1 MSIGAIVSIGILHRK
16 QNTLVSPE
24 ELLVEYMSH
33 IPEQEYEEMYAILN
47 IEASRNI
54 SQDDFVKRNSA
65 IYEGIEVDNMEIE
78 VTAVSYKHLDVY
90 KRQAYGST
98 DKT

>member
-1 MSIGAIVSIGILHRK
+1 
-16 QNTLVSPE
+16 
-24 ELLVEYMSH
+24 
-33 IPEQEYEEMYAILN
+33 MYAMLN

-78 VTAVSYKHLDVY
+78 VTAYDEERKAVTYQTSFDTVAGNISFENEAIFRRTKMDMSW
-90 KRQAYGST
+90 YGT
-98 DKT
+98 IH

>member
-1 MSIGAIVSIGILHRK
+1 MCKQSFRIYERMIRLMENEIKQPGLYRSELEHDACGIGAIVSIGILHRK

-33 IPEQEYEEMYAILN
+33 IPEQEYEEMYAMLN

-54 SQDDFVKRNSA
+54 SQDD
-65 IYEGIEVDNMEIE
+65 
-78 VTAVSYKHLDVY
+78 
-90 KRQAYGST
+90 
-98 DKT
+98 

>member
-1 MSIGAIVSIGILHRK
+1 MKRRARRKKKQRTTICLTVFVLGTMSIGAIVSIGILHRK

-33 IPEQEYEEMYAILN
+33 IPEQEYEEMYAMLN

-54 SQDDFVKRNSA
+54 SQDDFVKRNG
-65 IYEGIEVDNMEIE
+65 ERRG
-78 VTAVSYKHLDVY
+78 
-90 KRQAYGST
+90 
-98 DKT
+98 